1 MIPLNASRWTCP
13 YRYRFAMAW
22 EWVAPV
28 ATGLVGMAGI
38 AGTYLN
44 GRLQTNT
51 SVRLAREERTQNRL
65 ERAYLEVQR
74 VVERYAQWADAI
86 MPFMSG
92 AGHDPHPPLPENDGQ
107 MLEATALCLYWS
119 PEVRQLVQAWTDARN
134 RLAVQSSTARVHE
147 TLNADAWMKAPEL
160 KQAIRDTG
168 EALLARMSEELR
180 AVEPVQRRRWRPLA
194 ARTRP

>member
-1 MIPLNASRWTCP
+1 
-13 YRYRFAMAW
+13 MAW

-74 VVERYAQWADAI
+74 VVERYAQWADAT

-92 AGHDPHPPLPENDGQ
+92 AGHDPHPPLLENDGQ
-107 MLEATALCLYWS
+107 MLEATALGLYWS